1 LSTSSLASY
10 YLGWEY
16 IFYILGGLGAI
27 WFSLWTY
34 FVYDSPATHP
44 RISKVTIA
52 CLKIEHQFNK
62 ACLQEERAYIENNV
76 FATQKSNN
84 HKFPPLKKL
93 FTNFPFLA
101 LIVAHTGMNFGAYT
115 LMSGTPLFLNNVH
128 HFSLKEVSAQWTP
141 KLFKSLFQ
149 WTPLSYVFHTA
160 SIYI

>member
-1 LSTSSLASY
+1 LSTGSLASY

-34 FVYDSPATHP
+34 FVYDSPAIHP

-52 CLKIEHQFNK
+52 SLKIRHQFNEVY
-62 ACLQEERAYIENNV
+62 LQEERAYIENNV
-76 FATQKSNN
+76 FATQKSDD

-115 LMSGTPLFLNNVH
+115 LMSGTPLFLNNIH
-128 HFSLKEVSAQWTP
+128 HFSLKEVSTTRTP
-141 KLFKSLFQ
+141 KLLNSEYDTTESHLAITLK
-149 WTPLSYVFHTA
+149 
-160 SIYI
+160 